1 MTETTVFVVDDDEA
15 VRGALALLLR
25 SVGLK
30 AMSFDSGNAFL
41 GALMPEWTGCVV
53 LDIRM
58 PGMSGLELHEKLV
71 ERGYS
76 LPIIF
81 ITGHGDIAMA
91 VRAMKSGAFDFI
103 EKPFNDQ
110 DLLDRIH
117 RALSI
122 EADLRTR
129 NQLRGEVQERFQ
141 QLTPRER
148 EIMSRIVDGQANK
161 VIAIELGL
169 SERTV
174 ELHRAHVM
182 EKMRASSVAELV
194 RLALLADA
202 EAGAS

>member
-30 AMSFDSGNAFL
+30 AMNFASGDAFL
-41 GALMPEWTGCVV
+41 AALAPEWTGCVV

-71 ERGYS
+71 ERGCT
-76 LPIIF
+76 LPVIF

-117 RALSI
+117 RALSS
-122 EADLRTR
+122 EADQRSR
-129 NQLRGEVQERFQ
+129 NQLRGEVQERLQ

-182 EKMRASSVAELV
+182 DKMRASSVAELV

-202 EAGAS
+202 ESGAS